1 MHDTPTWGDDWDGL
15 QSNTLLPRRFRS
27 SACLRTPAVRVG
39 LPTSHVGTKAMHAAR
54 GAGQAFGQFQYL
66 TSPERVED
74 KRRRAAV
81 DKVTTRSFDRHGN
94 RIWRDTQALLDSER
108 ARYTVG
114 EIAVPYGRCTEP
126 SNVHAGGGACPVRFR
141 CAGCED
147 FRIRSPCCSRC
158 CCGVR
163 GVRGGGV
170 AVVLGPCR
178 AGRWVG

>member
-1 MHDTPTWGDDWDGL
+1 M